1 MGQDQPSKHACNVT
15 GLRNQPTNDA
25 SHTNPSE
32 DDIKAR
38 QSYGWNEELLDLS
51 DDDSELEEED
61 EQWGDEDLCRKMFDM
76 ASRGGDDPTDEDWVP
91 PKFRNYRKRK
101 AVPKERPKEYVK
113 GPDVMS
119 KSKHSQEHYRKTFCN
134 QSFLDSFIIQSKR
147 SCSDLS
153 SIAGQSEESVSRE
166 GSSMPEV
173 CIHEES
179 VEVEIP
185 PAVEKEMGSMH
196 AQNEL
201 VNALGSEID
210 GIHICQES
218 VEVHILL
225 APVLDAQGSN
235 STNPQDFD
243 EGWEE
248 DLDEVIEG
256 GTEAQSWDVL

>member
-1 MGQDQPSKHACNVT
+1 QPSKHACNVT

-101 AVPKERPKEYVK
+101 A
-113 GPDVMS
+113 
-119 KSKHSQEHYRKTFCN
+119 
-134 QSFLDSFIIQSKR
+134 
-147 SCSDLS
+147 DLS

-248 DLDEVIEG
+248 DLDE
-256 GTEAQSWDVL
+256 